1 MNQIGLDSHHVVT
14 TFLVVFDLTGTFVFA
29 LSGAIAAVK
38 HRLDA
43 FGILVLCFVT
53 GNAGGI
59 TRDIMIGAIPPAAIN
74 EWRYVAV
81 SILAGLI
88 VFFAYPVINRLSS
101 PVLLFDA
108 AGLGL
113 FCVAGADKALAFHA
127 GPVAATL
134 LGMTTGIG
142 GGMVRDV
149 LVMEIPTVLR
159 TELYAVAALLGA
171 AFTVVGQRLGM
182 PLHVAAPVGAA
193 LCIALRLL
201 AVRYR
206 WHLPLARVEETTA
219 ATEKDQLGR
228 TGTSR

>member
-1 MNQIGLDSHHVVT
+1 MNLLEVGSHNVVS

-29 LSGAIAAVK
+29 LSGATAAVK
-38 HRLDA
+38 HRLDL

-59 TRDIMIGAIPPAAIN
+59 TRDVLIGAIPPAAIL

-81 SILAGLI
+81 SVLAGLI
-88 VFFAYPVINRLSS
+88 VFFGYPLINRLSS

-134 LGMTTGIG
+134 LGMVTGIG

-149 LVMEIPTVLR
+149 LVMEVPSVLR
-159 TELYAVAALLGA
+159 TELYAVAALLGQCTWRRQSEP
-171 AFTVVGQRLGM
+171 FF
-182 PLHVAAPVGAA
+182 
-193 LCIALRLL
+193 ALRFAFWHSDTAGIFLL
-201 AVRYR
+201 LDLGFRMS
-206 WHLPLARVEETTA
+206 LPHV
-219 ATEKDQLGR
+219 GR
-228 TGTSR
+228 

>member
-1 MNQIGLDSHHVVT
+1 MNLIAAGSHNVVS
-14 TFLVVFDLTGTFVFA
+14 TFLMVFDLAGTFVFA
-29 LSGAIAAVK
+29 LSGATAAVK

-59 TRDIMIGAIPPAAIN
+59 TRDVMIGAIPPAAIS

-88 VFFAYPVINRLSS
+88 VFFAYPLINHLSS

-113 FCVAGADKALAFHA
+113 FSVAGADKALAFHA

-134 LGMTTGIG
+134 LGMVTGIG
-142 GGMVRDV
+142 GGVVRDV
-149 LVMEIPTVLR
+149 LVMEVPSVLR

-171 AFTVVGQRLGM
+171 ALTVGGQRLGM
-182 PLHVAAPVGAA
+182 PSHWAAPIGAA
-193 LCIALRLL
+193 LCITLRLL
-201 AVRYR
+201 ALRYG
-206 WHLPLARVEETTA
+206 WHLPVARSTA
-219 ATEKDQLGR
+219 
-228 TGTSR
+228 